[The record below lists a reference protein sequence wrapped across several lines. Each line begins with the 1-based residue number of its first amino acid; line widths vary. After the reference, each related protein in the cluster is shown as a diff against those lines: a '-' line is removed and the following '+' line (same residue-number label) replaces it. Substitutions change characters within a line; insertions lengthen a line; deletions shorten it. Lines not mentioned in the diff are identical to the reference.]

1 MRGVFV
7 TGTGTEVGKT
17 YAAAMVAHSFAA
29 EGQRVKVFKPA
40 LTGLDDPGEPDH
52 AILRRAARTDQSLE
66 EIAPFRYGPPVS
78 PHLAAAM
85 VGEEIEREALLEAA
99 QIAKDGADAFICE
112 GVGGLLTPLNFNY
125 QVRDLIVDLAMPVA
139 IASPPGLGAINHT
152 LLTIEAVW
160 AAELDVAGVVMTPWP
175 EEPAPIE
182 VSNRETVTA
191 LGGVAVAALRS
202 VTPGDLASAGAELPL
217 DDWIGRNGAKPA
229 I

>member
-152 LLTIEAVW
+152 LLTIEAAQ
-160 AAELDVAGVVMTPWP
+160 AAGLRVTSVIFTPWP
-175 EEPAPIE
+175 EEPGEIE
-182 VSNRETVTA
+182 ISNRETIAAFGAIDVATLPWIDPA
-191 LGGVAVAALRS
+191 DPESWPGEWGLLGPPRG
-202 VTPGDLASAGAELPL
+202 
-217 DDWIGRNGAKPA
+217 
-229 I
+229 

>member
-40 LTGLDDPGEPDH
+40 LTGLDEPGEPDH
-52 AILRRAARTDQSLE
+52 AILRRAARSDQSDE

-99 QIAKDGADAFICE
+99 RIAQEGADTFICE
-112 GVGGLLTPLNFNY
+112 GVGGLLTPLSLDY
-125 QVRDLIVDLAMPVA
+125 LVRDLIVDLAMPVA
-139 IASPPGLGAINHT
+139 IASPPGLGAIDHT
-152 LLTIEAVW
+152 LLTIEA
-160 AAELDVAGVVMTPWP
+160 ARSAGLRVTSVIFTPWP
-175 EEPAPIE
+175 EDPGEIE
-182 VSNRETVTA
+182 LSNRETIAT
-191 LGGVAVAALRS
+191 LGGIDVATLPWVDPS
-202 VTPGDLASAGAELPL
+202 DPDSWPGEWGLLG
-217 DDWIGRNGAKPA
+217 PA
-229 I
+229 RG

>member
-17 YAAAMVAHSFAA
+17 YAAAMVAHSFAT

-40 LTGLDDPGEPDH
+40 LTGLDEPGEPDH
-52 AILRRAARTDQSLE
+52 AILRRAARSDQSDE

-99 QIAKDGADAFICE
+99 QVAQQGADAFICE
-112 GVGGLLTPLNFNY
+112 GVGGLLTPLSLDY
-125 QVRDLIVDLAMPVA
+125 LVRDLIVDLAMPVA

-152 LLTIEAVW
+152 LLTIEA
-160 AAELDVAGVVMTPWP
+160 ARSAGLRVTSVILTPWP
-175 EEPAPIE
+175 EDPGEIE
-182 VSNRETVTA
+182 LSNRETVAA
-191 LGGVAVAALRS
+191 LGAADVATLPWVDPADLDS
-202 VTPGDLASAGAELPL
+202 WPGEWGLLGPPR
-217 DDWIGRNGAKPA
+217 G
-229 I
+229 

>member
-17 YAAAMVAHSFAA
+17 YAAAMIAHSFAA

-40 LTGLDDPGEPDH
+40 LTGLDEPGEPDH
-52 AILRRAARTDQSLE
+52 AILRRAARSDQSDE

-99 QIAKDGADAFICE
+99 RVAQEGADTFICE
-112 GVGGLLTPLNFNY
+112 GVGGLLAPLSLDY
-125 QVRDLIVDLAMPVA
+125 LVRDLIVDLAMPVA

-152 LLTIEAVW
+152 LLTIEA
-160 AAELDVAGVVMTPWP
+160 ARSAGLRVTSVVFTPWP
-175 EEPAPIE
+175 EDPGEIE
-182 VSNRETVTA
+182 LSNRETIAA
-191 LGGVAVAALRS
+191 LGGVDVA
-202 VTPGDLASAGAELPL
+202 TLPWV
-217 DDWIGRNGAKPA
+217 DPA
-229 I
+229 DPDGWPSEWGLLGPPSG